1 MGNQFLGVADS
12 ATRLSTER
20 TIALT
25 GDASGSIL
33 FDGSK
38 NVGLP
43 VKNTAL
49 SMLYSNETLISNGYA
64 SSGALYINYRGA
76 TKAITDYY
84 MWNGLATSGGL
95 ANVRANIFYGSLSGN
110 ASTATSASKL
120 TTARSITL
128 TGNVTGTVNFDGSAN
143 VSMATKLAQYIT
155 LGVGDT
161 GGILQNGSVYQQK
174 LLIVDNSTS
183 GDAVFSFQQSTNS
196 GSSWTSLLTIND
208 DGNIIANK
216 FTGALAGNA
225 TSATNASQLGGVAA
239 SNYLQKS
246 GGVLSGSTA
255 KITRSGTS
263 SSWYNGRTNAIIAT
277 TSAAAGIYPPLW
289 SAKSYDGSWECGTYT
304 SNKLYFTY
312 ITDTNFNSAT
322 NKATAQITFGIDGV
336 VTALT
341 FSGKLQGNADTA
353 TNSTQLGGVAAA
365 NYARRD
371 ADNLFGNH
379 TNTQMALRARHLD
392 GLGTDNSTNDTLY
405 LNYSANKPI
414 ALGYRAGATISAD
427 GKTYS
432 GTSNNANNLGGVAAA
447 QYINTSDT
455 LILRGT
461 V

>member
-12 ATRLSTER
+12 AARLSTER

-38 NVGLP
+38 NISLP

-49 SMLYSNETLISNGYA
+49 SMSHSNETLISNGYA
-64 SSGALYINYRGA
+64 YSGTLYINYRGA

-110 ASTATSASKL
+110 ASTATSTSKL

-143 VSMATKLAQYIT
+143 VSMVTKLAQYIT

-196 GSSWTSLLTIND
+196 GSSWTSLFTIND
-208 DGNIIANK
+208 DGNVIANK

-246 GGVLSGSTA
+246 GGVLSNDKSISRT
-255 KITRSGTS
+255 GTS
-263 SSWYNGRTNAIIAT
+263 VSWVDGRTGAPFKT
-277 TSAAAGIYPPLW
+277 TTGSVSQYSPIW
-289 SAKSYDGSWECGTYT
+289 SVKSGNGSWECGTY
-304 SNKLYFTY
+304 SSDALNFSY
-312 ITDTNFNSAT
+312 ITDANFNAGTNTRTGYIVFNTNGTITAT
-322 NKATAQITFGIDGV
+322 TFIGN
-336 VTALT
+336 
-341 FSGKLQGNADTA
+341 LQGTASNATSA
-353 TNSTQLGGVAAA
+353 TQLGGVAAA

-405 LNYSANKPI
+405 LNYNANKQI